1 MFSEM
6 GSVGTAT
13 TSGMER
19 EVALFPEVLLP
30 RLLGAVSP
38 WGTKVSTHLLPRARG
53 QLAFPSQGSRQELPQ
68 EEEAARAGGRGAEER
83 AFTLCLV
90 SLTTGI
96 EALRRP
102 RQERSG
108 HLMKIVS
115 REGWGPGEIEGAP
128 VGPEA
133 AQSRATSSTG
143 DFSCFS

>member
-13 TSGMER
+13 TSGMKR

-68 EEEAARAGGRGAEER
+68 EEEAARAGGRGGR
-83 AFTLCLV
+83 
-90 SLTTGI
+90 
-96 EALRRP
+96 
-102 RQERSG
+102 
-108 HLMKIVS
+108 
-115 REGWGPGEIEGAP
+115 REGLYPLPCLPHYWHRGP
-128 VGPEA
+128 
-133 AQSRATSSTG
+133 
-143 DFSCFS
+143 